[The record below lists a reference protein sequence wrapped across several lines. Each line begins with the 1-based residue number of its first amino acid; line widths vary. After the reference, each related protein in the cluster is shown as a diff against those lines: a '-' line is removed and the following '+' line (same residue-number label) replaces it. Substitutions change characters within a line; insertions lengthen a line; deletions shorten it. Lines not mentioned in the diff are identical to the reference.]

1 MDSAFIDKKIISI
14 AQDGIDSGN
23 FRIKDVNL
31 KKIDAV
37 SIGEV
42 SMRNNGSDVVLYI
55 DDKSDMYF
63 MQRKPKKF
71 SMKEWKEDIGGIFLK
86 DYKFCVRRDLR
97 KKTCT
102 EEMRNTPLPEYSE
115 LTLPGTRILLKKID
129 EVKDAETLLTFGE
142 KSMLRIADTLYLPMK
157 VVEKKENYNAKSY
170 VLDSLYTPED
180 EEEEEVKKKPFDDM
194 LLADEDSDMEEK
206 DDIYRYIYADYG
218 D

>member
-1 MDSAFIDKKIISI
+1 M
-14 AQDGIDSGN
+14 
-23 FRIKDVNL
+23 
-31 KKIDAV
+31 
-37 SIGEV
+37 
-42 SMRNNGSDVVLYI
+42 
-55 DDKSDMYF
+55 
-63 MQRKPKKF
+63 
-71 SMKEWKEDIGGIFLK
+71 
-86 DYKFCVRRDLR
+86 RRDLR

-142 KSMLRIADTLYLPMK
+142 KSMLRIADTLYLPIK